1 MYLSD
6 NEIIE
11 LVRGGTRHHYAR
23 LVDCYKDRAFTMALR
38 MLRNREDAEEASQ
51 DAFIRAYNGLN
62 RFEGKAR
69 FSTWFYRILY
79 NVCLSRIRKRKDEYE
94 LLEYDDDNGYSGN
107 LQSAGSNNISDF
119 ETKDMMDFVKK
130 TLSTL
135 PSKYQTILSLF
146 YLQEL
151 SHEEI
156 SDVTDLPI
164 GTIKT
169 HLFRARALILERLQ
183 KELQIERAV

>member
-11 LVRGGTRHHYAR
+11 LVRGGTRHHYTR
-23 LVDCYKDRAFTMALR
+23 LVDRYKDRAFTLALK

-79 NVCLSRIRKRKDEYE
+79 NVCISRIRKRKGEYE
-94 LLEYDDDNGYSGN
+94 LLEYDDDNGYNGN
-107 LQSAGSNNISDF
+107 LQSAGSKNI
-119 ETKDMMDFVKK
+119 
-130 TLSTL
+130 
-135 PSKYQTILSLF
+135 
-146 YLQEL
+146 
-151 SHEEI
+151 
-156 SDVTDLPI
+156 
-164 GTIKT
+164 
-169 HLFRARALILERLQ
+169 
-183 KELQIERAV
+183 

>member
-94 LLEYDDDNGYSGN
+94 
-107 LQSAGSNNISDF
+107 
-119 ETKDMMDFVKK
+119 
-130 TLSTL
+130 
-135 PSKYQTILSLF
+135 
-146 YLQEL
+146 
-151 SHEEI
+151 
-156 SDVTDLPI
+156 
-164 GTIKT
+164 
-169 HLFRARALILERLQ
+169 
-183 KELQIERAV
+183 